1 VDLLLEFGAD
11 VNRAIRYART
21 PIFVLICGLSGYQK
35 PRQLSELP
43 QAAMESGL
51 KVDESSQLIART
63 LMKHGADVN
72 GRDDIGKSPL
82 WYAVSRGFTTVVE
95 ELLRDPGVRQDLER
109 TYGPPESSKTV
120 VEAAISGKGEHY
132 PRYHMVKVLLEAGAD
147 RNRTRRFRTPLSQ
160 AISLGYIELL
170 KLLMLPE
177 CINLQLDHGSTA
189 LFVTVGAGYIET
201 TRYLL
206 SMRADPNIQDAIGRA
221 ALHIVA
227 SANSRTD
234 ISVSSAVQLVSMLLD
249 HGANPNTQDVR
260 GYTPFLFAAENRNW
274 NMIREIL
281 ARNIAIDVNLIGLEY
296 YEYAELRQG
305 FPPLAL
311 AVWDNQYHI
320 VEALLDN
327 AADPNARGPRDE
339 TALHKAAT
347 LPDEDGEAMVE
358 LLVNRGAWVGAV
370 DQQGPKTMA
379 ERDYLGCC
387 LGLKTHSFRDSPQAT
402 VPFGLLIIPATQPIN
417 VIHVH
422 IHLHPLHP
430 LHHRSPSPQQL

>member
-1 VDLLLEFGAD
+1 MNCVDRKGSTPLHGAAAKGHTNACCLLLGRGAVPNLKESLSGRTPFHVALLKGHEELSEVLVAAGASIHIHDAGGSTPLRYAVVSGSERAVRQLLENGADANVRAKDSYSPFAQAVALAQHYTVDLLLEFGAD

-63 LMKHGADVN
+63 LMKHGVDVN

-206 SMRADPNIQDAIGRA
+206 SMRADPNI
-221 ALHIVA
+221 
-227 SANSRTD
+227 
-234 ISVSSAVQLVSMLLD
+234 
-249 HGANPNTQDVR
+249 
-260 GYTPFLFAAENRNW
+260 
-274 NMIREIL
+274 
-281 ARNIAIDVNLIGLEY
+281 
-296 YEYAELRQG
+296 
-305 FPPLAL
+305 
-311 AVWDNQYHI
+311 
-320 VEALLDN
+320 
-327 AADPNARGPRDE
+327 
-339 TALHKAAT
+339 
-347 LPDEDGEAMVE
+347 
-358 LLVNRGAWVGAV
+358 
-370 DQQGPKTMA
+370 
-379 ERDYLGCC
+379 
-387 LGLKTHSFRDSPQAT
+387 
-402 VPFGLLIIPATQPIN
+402 
-417 VIHVH
+417 
-422 IHLHPLHP
+422 
-430 LHHRSPSPQQL
+430 

>member
-1 VDLLLEFGAD
+1 MDLLLEFGAD

-72 GRDDIGKSPL
+72 GRDDMGKSPL

-120 VEAAISGKGEHY
+120 LEAAISGKGEHY
-132 PRYHMVKVLLEAGAD
+132 PRYHIIKVLLEAGAD
-147 RNRTRRFRTPLSQ
+147 RNRTNRRFRTPLSQ
-160 AISLGYIELL
+160 AISLGHIELL

-189 LFVTVGAGYIET
+189 LFVTVGAGDIET

-281 ARNIAIDVNLIGLEY
+281 ARNIAIDVNLIGLDY

-305 FPPLAL
+305 FPLLAL

-370 DQQGPKTMA
+370 DQQGTLPSAAAKNNGR
-379 ERDYLGCC
+379 ERLFR
-387 LGLKTHSFRDSPQAT
+387 LLSGLEDPLVSGQSPGHSPIW
-402 VPFGLLIIPATQPIN
+402 IIN
-417 VIHVH
+417 
-422 IHLHPLHP
+422 HPSHTTYQRHP
-430 LHHRSPSPQQL
+430 RPYTPTPPTPPTP